1 MNTKEEITIKV
12 PANIALAYRNATESE
27 REQIEL
33 KLAAIM
39 QLQFKTPRK
48 DAIER
53 LRNTMDAI
61 SNEAQA
67 KGLTPEILELIL
79 NDDE

>member
-1 MNTKEEITIKV
+1 MDI
-12 PANIALAYRNATESE
+12 
-27 REQIEL
+27 
-33 KLAAIM
+33 IM

-48 DAIER
+48 DAIAR

>member
-12 PANIALAYRNATESE
+12 PSNIALAYRNATEAE
-27 REQIEL
+27 REKIEL

-48 DAIER
+48 EAIAR
-53 LRNTMDAI
+53 LRNTMDAV
-61 SNEAQA
+61 SKEAQA

>member
-48 DAIER
+48 DAIAR

>member
-12 PANIALAYRNATESE
+12 PSNIALAYRNATEAE

-48 DAIER
+48 DAIAR
-53 LRNTMDAI
+53 LRNTMDGV
-61 SNEAQA
+61 SKEAQT

>member
-12 PANIALAYRNATESE
+12 PANIALAYRNTTESE

-48 DAIER
+48 DAIAR